1 MTLCPRT
8 ALKYLALATSVAL
21 IGSLCRPAAAE
32 SPAPAAKDKDKA
44 KAAGP
49 LDFTLH
55 ANDGS
60 AHDLAQYRGQ
70 VVLLVNTASR
80 CGYTKQ
86 YTGLEKL
93 YQDNKADGLV
103 ILAIPANQFGGQEPG
118 SDEDIKAFC
127 SNKYPITFPL
137 MAKVVVKGKGIDPL
151 YAYLTEKS
159 PFPGAVGW
167 NFNKFLIGRNGEVI
181 ARFDSKVAPADA
193 QFLAAVKTALKAPV
207 PPEVQAA
214 IKAAKAKAE
223 AKAAETVK
231 SKK

>member
-1 MTLCPRT
+1 MLTRPRT
-8 ALKYLALATSVAL
+8 ALNFLALAACIAL
-21 IGSLCRPAAAE
+21 VGGLCQPAAAA
-32 SPAPAAKDKDKA
+32 SPPPAAKDKA
-44 KAAGP
+44 VGP

-70 VVLLVNTASR
+70 VVLLVNTASH

-93 YQDNKADGLV
+93 YQANKARGLV

-118 SDEDIKAFC
+118 TDKEIKTFC
-127 SNKYPITFPL
+127 STKYPITFPL

-159 PFPGAVGW
+159 PFPGAITW

-181 ARFDSKVAPADA
+181 ARFDSKIAPTDPKI
-193 QFLAAVKTALKAPV
+193 LAAVKAALAAPV
-207 PPEVQAA
+207 PPQVQAA
-214 IKAAKAKAE
+214 IKAAAE
-223 AKAAETVK
+223 
-231 SKK
+231 KKP